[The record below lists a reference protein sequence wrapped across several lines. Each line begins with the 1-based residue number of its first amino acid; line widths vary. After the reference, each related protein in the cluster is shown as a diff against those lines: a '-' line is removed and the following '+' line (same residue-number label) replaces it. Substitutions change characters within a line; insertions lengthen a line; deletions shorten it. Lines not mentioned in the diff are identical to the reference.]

1 VGANI
6 FDITTGSFIFLFVFV
21 KVLDQETA
29 NERFWW
35 VKLTPIT
42 TSLTTQR

>member
-1 VGANI
+1 MFKLTNH
-6 FDITTGSFIFLFVFV
+6 LFV

-29 NERFWW
+29 KWPFRSSSQ
-35 VKLTPIT
+35 TAHIT